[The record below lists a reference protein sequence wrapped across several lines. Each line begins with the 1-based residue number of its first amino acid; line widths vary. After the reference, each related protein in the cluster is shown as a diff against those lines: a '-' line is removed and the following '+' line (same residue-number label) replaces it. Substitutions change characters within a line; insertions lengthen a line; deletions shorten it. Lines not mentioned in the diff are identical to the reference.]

1 MHSLENAKITF
12 KEDTIPILYNLFQ
25 SVEREYLLTLRNL
38 KYPKHKHTDWKKKEL
53 GKGRRERI
61 GTFINTDAIMFN
73 KIRRN

>member
-38 KYPKHKHTDWKKKEL
+38 KYPKQTYRLKKKKKRVGE
-53 GKGRRERI
+53 GKKRKDRD
-61 GTFINTDAIMFN
+61 FH
-73 KIRRN
+73 